1 MGNWKEDPRL
11 KDLDKKKLDM
21 LEEFSE
27 KVKRAPKNRLLPA
40 LLSLNMEAQA
50 KGIVF
55 SDQETEAI
63 VSILSAGMTPQEQ
76 KKIDMLKMFSRRLS
90 GRKKKL
96 NSILAAALRT
106 YGAKGPALASAFA
119 CQEPVLLLH
128 FFYISFS

>member
-63 VSILSAGMTPQEQ
+63 VSILSAGMPPEEQ

-90 GRKKKL
+90 SRKK
-96 NSILAAALRT
+96 S
-106 YGAKGPALASAFA
+106 
-119 CQEPVLLLH
+119 
-128 FFYISFS
+128 

>member
-50 KGIVF
+50 KGIAF

-63 VSILSAGMTPQEQ
+63 VSILSAGMAPQEQ

-90 GRKKKL
+90 GRKK
-96 NSILAAALRT
+96 S
-106 YGAKGPALASAFA
+106 
-119 CQEPVLLLH
+119 
-128 FFYISFS
+128 